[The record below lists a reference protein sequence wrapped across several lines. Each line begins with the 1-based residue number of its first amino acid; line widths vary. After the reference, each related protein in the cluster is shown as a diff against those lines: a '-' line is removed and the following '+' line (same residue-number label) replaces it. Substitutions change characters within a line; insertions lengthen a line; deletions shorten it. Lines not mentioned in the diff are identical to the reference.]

1 MSDTLVHY
9 GVKGMRKGTR
19 KSREERN
26 AERRAKYEAKLKAK
40 YGDHDIATIE
50 NYLKKRKAHAEKV
63 KNWRLA
69 NQRNRQLTATER
81 REKYYGELDR
91 GKLGKTY
98 STDATLAE
106 AARKFY
112 KKGHNKRMGHSELM
126 HYGVKGMKW
135 GVRRRARRDAKEFT
149 QAKMYYGEGAGN
161 RRKLIKAT
169 VKARSKDPF
178 YKSEFDKAVA
188 NTDMSKRASQA
199 RRQRGRKNAR
209 NTTGKTVRGIGNI
222 ATGNVSRA
230 GGALALGYLGYQAAK
245 RTGHAPSEA
254 ELLRKAARGARRI
267 KRVVQHDDVLAH
279 YGIKGMRWGVRKQ
292 RIKDAKRWTSKKQA
306 KIDGMSDDQLKK
318 VNNRLRLEK
327 EYKQLTQS
335 KLEKYRKRAGKA
347 VEEAAFNT
355 LQTALQKGLKKAASQ
370 GGSAAVKGAKRFK
383 HSETRMSDNIFFIDE
398 DEVLAH
404 FGVKGMKW
412 GVRKQRPSGGAG
424 PSKKRKGLSRKQKA
438 AIAGVLGTA
447 AAAGA
452 GYYLH
457 KSGNGKKIAALAK
470 KQGAA
475 AKKFAQ
481 GKGRNLGAQ
490 ARVKAAQAKRFA
502 KAQSANAKGAAE
514 KLKTTKA
521 GKYAEATRL
530 GVNAAKF
537 KAGTAARSAGYKAKN
552 QAWKA
557 GNRARKAATGGVGGT
572 KAAVGSAARAAKSK
586 FGKKAPSKALS
597 TVVRSGGVGR
607 RKLAVSG
614 TKVVGGGDRALA
626 KNLAKI
632 GAVGVGAH
640 ATGVAV
646 AGRAAAKAAK
656 RKRAQKRR

>member
-1 MSDTLVHY
+1 MTELMHY
-9 GVKGMRKGTR
+9 GVKGMRRGTR

-40 YGDHDIATIE
+40 YGDNDIGKIE
-50 NYLKKRKAHAEKV
+50 TYLKIRKEHAEKV
-63 KNWRLA
+63 KKWRQA

-126 HYGVKGMKW
+126 HFGFKGMKW
-135 GVRRRARRDAKEFT
+135 GVR
-149 QAKMYYGEGAGN
+149 
-161 RRKLIKAT
+161 
-169 VKARSKDPF
+169 
-178 YKSEFDKAVA
+178 KS
-188 NTDMSKRASQA
+188 
-199 RRQRGRKNAR
+199 
-209 NTTGKTVRGIGNI
+209 
-222 ATGNVSRA
+222 
-230 GGALALGYLGYQAAK
+230 
-245 RTGHAPSEA
+245 
-254 ELLRKAARGARRI
+254 RI
-267 KRVVQHDDVLAH
+267 KNS
-279 YGIKGMRWGVRKQ
+279 KK
-292 RIKDAKRWTSKKQA
+292 WTSNKQA

-318 VNNRLRLEK
+318 ANNRLRLEK
-327 EYKQLTQS
+327 EYKQLTQT
-335 KLEKYRKRAGKA
+335 KLEKYRKRVGEAA
-347 VEEAAFNT
+347 EEAAFNT
-355 LQTALQKGLKKAASQ
+355 LQNALRKGFKSAASR
-370 GGSAAVKGAKRFK
+370 GGSAAIRGAKRFK
-383 HSETRMSDNIFFIDE
+383 HSETGMSSNIFFIDE
-398 DEVLAH
+398 DKVLAH
-404 FGVKGMKW
+404 HGVKGMRW

-424 PSKKRKGLSRKQKA
+424 PSKKRKGISRNQKR
-438 AIAGVLGTA
+438 AIAVALGL
-447 AAAGA
+447 AAGI
-452 GYYLH
+452 GTGIYLQ
-457 KSGNGKKIAALAK
+457 KSGNGKKLAGLAK

-490 ARVKAAQAKRFA
+490 ARVKKAQAKRFA
-502 KAQSANAKGAAE
+502 KAQSATAKGAAE

-530 GVNAAKF
+530 GANAAKF
-537 KAGTAARSAGYKAKN
+537 KAGAAARSAGYKAKN

-557 GNRARKAATGGVGGT
+557 GNSARNAAKGGASGV
-572 KAAVGSAARAAKSK
+572 KSAAGSAARAAKSK

-597 TVVRSGGVGR
+597 TAVRSGGAGR

-614 TKVVGGGDRALA
+614 TKVVGRGDKTLA

-640 ATGVAV
+640 ATGVV
-646 AGRAAAKAAK
+646 AGRSAAKAAGK
-656 RKRAQKRR
+656 KLESTGKRRRAKKRR

>member
-1 MSDTLVHY
+1 MSDQLMHY
-9 GVKGMRKGTR
+9 GVKGMRRGTR

-40 YGDHDIATIE
+40 YGIDDVGKIE
-50 NYLKKRKAHAEKV
+50 NYLKKRKEHAEKV

-81 REKYYGELDR
+81 REKYYGEMDR

-98 STDATLAE
+98 STDTTLAE
-106 AARKFY
+106 AARNFY
-112 KKGHNKRMGHSELM
+112 KKGHNKRMSHSELM
-126 HYGVKGMKW
+126 HFGVKGMKW
-135 GVRRRARRDAKEFT
+135 GVRK
-149 QAKMYYGEGAGN
+149 
-161 RRKLIKAT
+161 
-169 VKARSKDPF
+169 P
-178 YKSEFDKAVA
+178 
-188 NTDMSKRASQA
+188 
-199 RRQRGRKNAR
+199 
-209 NTTGKTVRGIGNI
+209 
-222 ATGNVSRA
+222 
-230 GGALALGYLGYQAAK
+230 
-245 RTGHAPSEA
+245 
-254 ELLRKAARGARRI
+254 RI
-267 KRVVQHDDVLAH
+267 KN
-279 YGIKGMRWGVRKQ
+279 
-292 RIKDAKRWTSKKQA
+292 SKKWSSSKQA
-306 KIDGMSDDQLKK
+306 KIDGMSDDQLRRI
-318 VNNRLRLEK
+318 NNRIRLEK
-327 EYKQLTQS
+327 EYRQLTQTRMERYRS
-335 KLEKYRKRAGKA
+335 KAGKTA
-347 VEEAAFNT
+347 EEAAFNT
-355 LQTALQKGLKKAASQ
+355 LQNVIQRGLKKAASQ
-370 GGSAAVKGAKRFK
+370 GGSAALKGAKRFK

-404 FGVKGMKW
+404 HGVKGMRW

-424 PSKKRKGLSRKQKA
+424 PTKKRKGLSRKQKA

-447 AAAGA
+447 AAVGG

-475 AKKFAQ
+475 AKKFTQ

-490 ARVKAAQAKRFA
+490 ARVKKAQAKRF
-502 KAQSANAKGAAE
+502 AKGAAE

-530 GVNAAKF
+530 GANAAKF
-537 KAGTAARSAGYKAKN
+537 KAGAAARSAGYKAKN

-557 GNRARKAATGGVGGT
+557 GNSARNAAKGGASGV
-572 KAAVGSAARAAKSK
+572 KSAAGSAARAAKSK

-597 TVVRSGGVGR
+597 TAVRPGGVGR

-614 TKVVGGGDRALA
+614 TKVVGRGDKTLA

-640 ATGVAV
+640 ATGVV
-646 AGRAAAKAAK
+646 AGRAAAKAAGK
-656 RKRAQKRR
+656 KLESTGKRRRGKKRR

>member
-1 MSDTLVHY
+1 MSETLIHY
-9 GVKGMRKGTR
+9 GVKGMRRGTR

-40 YGDHDIATIE
+40 YGIDDVGKIE
-50 NYLKKRKAHAEKV
+50 NYLKKRKEHAEKV

-112 KKGHNKRMGHSELM
+112 KKGHNKRMSHSELM
-126 HYGVKGMKW
+126 HFGVKGMKW
-135 GVRRRARRDAKEFT
+135 GVRK
-149 QAKMYYGEGAGN
+149 K
-161 RRKLIKAT
+161 
-169 VKARSKDPF
+169 
-178 YKSEFDKAVA
+178 
-188 NTDMSKRASQA
+188 
-199 RRQRGRKNAR
+199 
-209 NTTGKTVRGIGNI
+209 
-222 ATGNVSRA
+222 
-230 GGALALGYLGYQAAK
+230 
-245 RTGHAPSEA
+245 
-254 ELLRKAARGARRI
+254 
-267 KRVVQHDDVLAH
+267 
-279 YGIKGMRWGVRKQ
+279 

-318 VNNRLRLEK
+318 ANNRLRLEK
-327 EYKQLTQS
+327 EYKQLTQT
-335 KLEKYRKRAGKA
+335 KLEKYRKRVGKA
-347 VEEAAFNT
+347 AEEAAFNT
-355 LQTALQKGLKKAASQ
+355 LQNAFQNSLKKAASQ
-370 GGSAAVKGAKRFK
+370 GGSAAINGAKRFK

-404 FGVKGMKW
+404 HGVKGMRW

-424 PSKKRKGLSRKQKA
+424 PAKKRKGLSRNQKR
-438 AIAGVLGTA
+438 AIAGALGL
-447 AAAGA
+447 AAGV
-452 GYYLH
+452 GTGIYLQ
-457 KSGNGKKIAALAK
+457 KSGNGKKLAGLAK

-490 ARVKAAQAKRFA
+490 ARVKTAQSKRFA
-502 KAQSANAKGAAE
+502 KAQSTNLKGAAE
-514 KLKTTKA
+514 QLKQTKA

-552 QAWKA
+552 QARKA
-557 GNRARKAATGGVGGT
+557 GNSARNAAKGGAGGV
-572 KAAVGSAARAAKSK
+572 KSAAGSAARAAKSK

-597 TVVRSGGVGR
+597 TAVRSGGVGR

-614 TKVVGGGDRALA
+614 TKVVGSGNKALA

-640 ATGVAV
+640 ATGVV
-646 AGRAAAKAAK
+646 AGRAAAKAAGK
-656 RKRAQKRR
+656 KLESSGKRRRAKKRR

>member
-1 MSDTLVHY
+1 MTELMHY
-9 GVKGMRKGTR
+9 GVKGMRRGTR

-40 YGDHDIATIE
+40 YGIDDVGKIE
-50 NYLKKRKAHAEKV
+50 NYLKKRKEHAEKV

-126 HYGVKGMKW
+126 HFGVKGMKW
-135 GVRRRARRDAKEFT
+135 GVR
-149 QAKMYYGEGAGN
+149 
-161 RRKLIKAT
+161 
-169 VKARSKDPF
+169 
-178 YKSEFDKAVA
+178 KS
-188 NTDMSKRASQA
+188 
-199 RRQRGRKNAR
+199 
-209 NTTGKTVRGIGNI
+209 
-222 ATGNVSRA
+222 
-230 GGALALGYLGYQAAK
+230 
-245 RTGHAPSEA
+245 
-254 ELLRKAARGARRI
+254 RI
-267 KRVVQHDDVLAH
+267 KN
-279 YGIKGMRWGVRKQ
+279 
-292 RIKDAKRWTSKKQA
+292 SKKWSSSKQA
-306 KIDGMSDDQLKK
+306 KIDGMSDDQLRRI
-318 VNNRLRLEK
+318 NNRIRLEK
-327 EYKQLTQS
+327 EYRQLTQTRM
-335 KLEKYRKRAGKA
+335 ERYRNKAGKA
-347 VEEAAFNT
+347 AEEAAFNT
-355 LQTALQKGLKKAASQ
+355 LQNVLQKGIKKAASK
-370 GGSAAVKGAKRFK
+370 GGSAALKGAKRFK

-404 FGVKGMKW
+404 HGVKGMRW
-412 GVRKQRPSGGAG
+412 GVRKQRPSGSAG

-438 AIAGVLGTA
+438 AIAGVLGTTA
-447 AAAGA
+447 AVGA

-457 KSGNGKKIAALAK
+457 KSGNGKKIAGVAK

-481 GKGRNLGAQ
+481 GKSRNLGAQ
-490 ARVKAAQAKRFA
+490 ARVKTAQSKRFA
-502 KAQSANAKGAAE
+502 KAQSANLKGAAG
-514 KLKTTKA
+514 KLKQTKA

-537 KAGTAARSAGYKAKN
+537 KASAAARSAGYTAKN

-557 GNRARKAATGGVGGT
+557 GNTARKAPKGGVGGVKSAT
-572 KAAVGSAARAAKSK
+572 GSAARAAKSK

-597 TVVRSGGVGR
+597 TVVRSGGAGR
-607 RKLAVSG
+607 RKLATSG
-614 TKVVGGGDRALA
+614 TKVVRGGDKTLV

-640 ATGVAV
+640 ATGVV
-646 AGRAAAKAAK
+646 AGRAAAKATGRKLESTGK
-656 RKRAQKRR
+656 RRRAQKRR

>member
-1 MSDTLVHY
+1 MSDQLMHY
-9 GVKGMRKGTR
+9 GVKGMRRGTR

-40 YGDHDIATIE
+40 YGDNDIGKIE
-50 NYLKKRKAHAEKV
+50 TYLKIRKEHADKV
-63 KNWRLA
+63 KKWRQA

-106 AARKFY
+106 AARRYY

-126 HYGVKGMKW
+126 HY
-135 GVRRRARRDAKEFT
+135 
-149 QAKMYYGEGAGN
+149 
-161 RRKLIKAT
+161 
-169 VKARSKDPF
+169 
-178 YKSEFDKAVA
+178 
-188 NTDMSKRASQA
+188 
-199 RRQRGRKNAR
+199 
-209 NTTGKTVRGIGNI
+209 
-222 ATGNVSRA
+222 
-230 GGALALGYLGYQAAK
+230 
-245 RTGHAPSEA
+245 
-254 ELLRKAARGARRI
+254 
-267 KRVVQHDDVLAH
+267 
-279 YGIKGMRWGVRKQ
+279 
-292 RIKDAKRWTSKKQA
+292 
-306 KIDGMSDDQLKK
+306 
-318 VNNRLRLEK
+318 
-327 EYKQLTQS
+327 
-335 KLEKYRKRAGKA
+335 
-347 VEEAAFNT
+347 
-355 LQTALQKGLKKAASQ
+355 
-370 GGSAAVKGAKRFK
+370 
-383 HSETRMSDNIFFIDE
+383 
-398 DEVLAH
+398 
-404 FGVKGMKW
+404 GVKGMKW

-457 KSGNGKKIAALAK
+457 KSGNGKKLAGLAK

-490 ARVKAAQAKRFA
+490 ARVKTAQSKRFA
-502 KAQSANAKGAAE
+502 KAQSANVKGAAD
-514 KLKTTKA
+514 KLKQTKV

-530 GVNAAKF
+530 GANAAKF

-557 GNRARKAATGGVGGT
+557 GNTARNAAKGGASGV
-572 KAAVGSAARAAKSK
+572 KSAAGSAARAAKSK

-597 TVVRSGGVGR
+597 TAVRSGGAGR

-614 TKVVGGGDRALA
+614 TKVVGRGDKTLA

-640 ATGVAV
+640 ATGVV
-646 AGRAAAKAAK
+646 AGRAAAKAAGK
-656 RKRAQKRR
+656 KLESTGKRRRPKKRR

>member
-1 MSDTLVHY
+1 MSDQLMHY
-9 GVKGMRKGTR
+9 GVKGMRRGTR

-40 YGDHDIATIE
+40 YGIDDVGKIE
-50 NYLKKRKAHAEKV
+50 NYLKKRKEHAEKV

-106 AARKFY
+106 AARMFY
-112 KKGHNKRMGHSELM
+112 KKGRNKRMSHSELM
-126 HYGVKGMKW
+126 HFGVRGMKW
-135 GVRRRARRDAKEFT
+135 GVRK
-149 QAKMYYGEGAGN
+149 
-161 RRKLIKAT
+161 
-169 VKARSKDPF
+169 P
-178 YKSEFDKAVA
+178 
-188 NTDMSKRASQA
+188 
-199 RRQRGRKNAR
+199 
-209 NTTGKTVRGIGNI
+209 
-222 ATGNVSRA
+222 
-230 GGALALGYLGYQAAK
+230 
-245 RTGHAPSEA
+245 
-254 ELLRKAARGARRI
+254 RI
-267 KRVVQHDDVLAH
+267 KN
-279 YGIKGMRWGVRKQ
+279 
-292 RIKDAKRWTSKKQA
+292 SKKWSSSKQA
-306 KIDGMSDDQLKK
+306 KIDGMSDDQLRRI
-318 VNNRLRLEK
+318 NNRIRLEK
-327 EYKQLTQS
+327 EYRQLTQTRM
-335 KLEKYRKRAGKA
+335 ERYRNKAGKA
-347 VEEAAFNT
+347 AEEAAFNT
-355 LQTALQKGLKKAASQ
+355 LQNVIQKGLKKAASQ
-370 GGSAAVKGAKRFK
+370 GGSAAIKGAKRFK
-383 HSETRMSDNIFFIDE
+383 HSETGMSSNIFFIGE

-404 FGVKGMKW
+404 HGVKGMRW

-424 PSKKRKGLSRKQKA
+424 PAKKRKGLSRKQKA
-438 AIAGVLGTA
+438 AIVGVLGTA
-447 AAAGA
+447 AAVGG

-475 AKKFAQ
+475 AKKFTQ
-481 GKGRNLGAQ
+481 GKGHNLGAQ
-490 ARVKAAQAKRFA
+490 ARVKKAQAKRFA

-557 GNRARKAATGGVGGT
+557 GNTARNVTKGGASGVKSAA
-572 KAAVGSAARAAKSK
+572 GSAARAAKSK

-597 TVVRSGGVGR
+597 TAVRSGGAGR

-614 TKVVGGGDRALA
+614 TKIVGRGDKTLA

-640 ATGVAV
+640 ATGVV
-646 AGRAAAKAAK
+646 AGRAAAKAAGKKLESTGK
-656 RKRAQKRR
+656 RRRAQKRR

>member
-1 MSDTLVHY
+1 MSDALAHY
-9 GVKGMRKGTR
+9 GVKGMHRGTR

-40 YGDHDIATIE
+40 YGIDDVGKIE
-50 NYLKKRKAHAEKV
+50 NYLKKRKEHAEKV

-112 KKGHNKRMGHSELM
+112 KKGHNKRMSHSELM
-126 HYGVKGMKW
+126 HFGVKGMKW
-135 GVRRRARRDAKEFT
+135 GVRK
-149 QAKMYYGEGAGN
+149 K
-161 RRKLIKAT
+161 
-169 VKARSKDPF
+169 
-178 YKSEFDKAVA
+178 
-188 NTDMSKRASQA
+188 
-199 RRQRGRKNAR
+199 
-209 NTTGKTVRGIGNI
+209 
-222 ATGNVSRA
+222 
-230 GGALALGYLGYQAAK
+230 
-245 RTGHAPSEA
+245 
-254 ELLRKAARGARRI
+254 
-267 KRVVQHDDVLAH
+267 
-279 YGIKGMRWGVRKQ
+279 
-292 RIKDAKRWTSKKQA
+292 RIKDAKKWTSKKQA

-318 VNNRLRLEK
+318 ANNRLRLEK
-327 EYKQLTQS
+327 EYKQLTQT

-347 VEEAAFNT
+347 AEEAAFNT
-355 LQTALQKGLKKAASQ
+355 LQNALQKGFKSAASR
-370 GGSAAVKGAKRFK
+370 GGSAAIKGAKRFK
-383 HSETRMSDNIFFIDE
+383 HSETGMSSNIFFIDE

-404 FGVKGMKW
+404 HGVKGMRW
-412 GVRKQRPSGGAG
+412 GVRKQKPSGGAG
-424 PSKKRKGLSRKQKA
+424 PTKKRKGLSRNQKR
-438 AIAGVLGTA
+438 AIAGALGL
-447 AAAGA
+447 AAGV
-452 GYYLH
+452 GTGIYLQ
-457 KSGNGKKIAALAK
+457 KSGNGKKLAGLAK
-470 KQGAA
+470 QQGAA

-490 ARVKAAQAKRFA
+490 ARVKKAQAKRFA
-502 KAQSANAKGAAE
+502 KAQSATAKGAAE

-530 GVNAAKF
+530 GANAAKF
-537 KAGTAARSAGYKAKN
+537 KAGAAARSAGYKAKN

-557 GNRARKAATGGVGGT
+557 GNSARNAAKGGASGV
-572 KAAVGSAARAAKSK
+572 KSAAGSAARAAKSK

-597 TVVRSGGVGR
+597 TAVRSGGAGR

-614 TKVVGGGDRALA
+614 TKVVGRGDKTLA

-640 ATGVAV
+640 ATGVV
-646 AGRAAAKAAK
+646 AGRAAAKAADK
-656 RKRAQKRR
+656 KLESIGKRRRAKKRR

>member
-1 MSDTLVHY
+1 MSDQLMHY
-9 GVKGMRKGTR
+9 GVKGMRRGTR

-26 AERRAKYEAKLKAK
+26 AERRAKYEEKLKAK
-40 YGDHDIATIE
+40 YGDNDIGKIE
-50 NYLKKRKAHAEKV
+50 TYLKIRKEHAEKV
-63 KNWRLA
+63 KKWRLA
-69 NQRNRQLTATER
+69 NQRSRQLTATER

-91 GKLGKTY
+91 SKLGKTY

-126 HYGVKGMKW
+126 HFGVKGMKW
-135 GVRRRARRDAKEFT
+135 GVR
-149 QAKMYYGEGAGN
+149 
-161 RRKLIKAT
+161 
-169 VKARSKDPF
+169 
-178 YKSEFDKAVA
+178 KS
-188 NTDMSKRASQA
+188 
-199 RRQRGRKNAR
+199 
-209 NTTGKTVRGIGNI
+209 
-222 ATGNVSRA
+222 
-230 GGALALGYLGYQAAK
+230 
-245 RTGHAPSEA
+245 
-254 ELLRKAARGARRI
+254 RI
-267 KRVVQHDDVLAH
+267 KN
-279 YGIKGMRWGVRKQ
+279 
-292 RIKDAKRWTSKKQA
+292 SKKWSSSKQA
-306 KIDGMSDDQLKK
+306 KIDGMSDDQLRRI
-318 VNNRLRLEK
+318 NNRIRLEK
-327 EYKQLTQS
+327 EYRQLTQTRM
-335 KLEKYRKRAGKA
+335 ERYRNKAGKA
-347 VEEAAFNT
+347 AEEAAFNT
-355 LQTALQKGLKKAASQ
+355 LQNILQKGIKNAASK
-370 GGSAAVKGAKRFK
+370 GGSAALKGAKRFK
-383 HSETRMSDNIFFIDE
+383 HTETRMSDNIFFIDE

-404 FGVKGMKW
+404 HGVKGMKW

-457 KSGNGKKIAALAK
+457 KSGNGKKLAGLAK

-475 AKKFAQ
+475 AKKFAR

-490 ARVKAAQAKRFA
+490 ARVKKAQAKRF
-502 KAQSANAKGAAE
+502 AKGAAE

-530 GVNAAKF
+530 GANAAKF
-537 KAGTAARSAGYKAKN
+537 KAGAAARSAGYKTKN

-557 GNRARKAATGGVGGT
+557 GNSARNVAKGGASGVKSAA
-572 KAAVGSAARAAKSK
+572 GSAARAAKSK

-597 TVVRSGGVGR
+597 TAVRSGGAGR

-614 TKVVGGGDRALA
+614 TKVVGGGNKTLA

-640 ATGVAV
+640 ATGVV
-646 AGRAAAKAAK
+646 AGRAAAKAAGKKLESTGK
-656 RKRAQKRR
+656 RRRAQKRR

>member
-1 MSDTLVHY
+1 MSDTLMHY
-9 GVKGMRKGTR
+9 GVKGMRRGTR

-40 YGDHDIATIE
+40 YGDNDIGKIE
-50 NYLKKRKAHAEKV
+50 TYLKIRKEHAEKV
-63 KNWRLA
+63 KKWRLA

-126 HYGVKGMKW
+126 HFGVKGMKW
-135 GVRRRARRDAKEFT
+135 GVRK
-149 QAKMYYGEGAGN
+149 
-161 RRKLIKAT
+161 
-169 VKARSKDPF
+169 P
-178 YKSEFDKAVA
+178 
-188 NTDMSKRASQA
+188 
-199 RRQRGRKNAR
+199 
-209 NTTGKTVRGIGNI
+209 
-222 ATGNVSRA
+222 
-230 GGALALGYLGYQAAK
+230 
-245 RTGHAPSEA
+245 
-254 ELLRKAARGARRI
+254 RI
-267 KRVVQHDDVLAH
+267 KN
-279 YGIKGMRWGVRKQ
+279 
-292 RIKDAKRWTSKKQA
+292 SKKWSSSKQA
-306 KIDGMSDDQLKK
+306 KIDGMSDDQLRRI
-318 VNNRLRLEK
+318 NNRIRLEK
-327 EYKQLTQS
+327 EYRQLTQTRM
-335 KLEKYRKRAGKA
+335 ERYRNKAGKA
-347 VEEAAFNT
+347 AEEAAFNT
-355 LQTALQKGLKKAASQ
+355 LQNAIQKGLKKAASQ
-370 GGSAAVKGAKRFK
+370 GGSAAIKGAKRFK
-383 HSETRMSDNIFFIDE
+383 HSETGMSSNIFFIDE

-404 FGVKGMKW
+404 HGVKGMRW

-424 PSKKRKGLSRKQKA
+424 PTKKRKGLSRKQKA

-447 AAAGA
+447 AAVGG

-475 AKKFAQ
+475 AKKFTQ

-490 ARVKAAQAKRFA
+490 ARVKKAQAKRFA

-530 GVNAAKF
+530 GANAAKF

-557 GNRARKAATGGVGGT
+557 GNTARNAAKGGASGV
-572 KAAVGSAARAAKSK
+572 KSAAGSAARAAKSK

-597 TVVRSGGVGR
+597 TVVRSG
-607 RKLAVSG
+607 
-614 TKVVGGGDRALA
+614 
-626 KNLAKI
+626 
-632 GAVGVGAH
+632 
-640 ATGVAV
+640 
-646 AGRAAAKAAK
+646 
-656 RKRAQKRR
+656 

>member
-1 MSDTLVHY
+1 MSDQLMHY
-9 GVKGMRKGTR
+9 GVKGMRRGTR

-40 YGDHDIATIE
+40 YGIDDVGKIE
-50 NYLKKRKAHAEKV
+50 NYLKKRKEHAEKV

-112 KKGHNKRMGHSELM
+112 KKGHNKRMSHSELM
-126 HYGVKGMKW
+126 HFGVKGMKW
-135 GVRRRARRDAKEFT
+135 GVRK
-149 QAKMYYGEGAGN
+149 
-161 RRKLIKAT
+161 
-169 VKARSKDPF
+169 P
-178 YKSEFDKAVA
+178 
-188 NTDMSKRASQA
+188 
-199 RRQRGRKNAR
+199 
-209 NTTGKTVRGIGNI
+209 
-222 ATGNVSRA
+222 
-230 GGALALGYLGYQAAK
+230 
-245 RTGHAPSEA
+245 
-254 ELLRKAARGARRI
+254 RI
-267 KRVVQHDDVLAH
+267 KN
-279 YGIKGMRWGVRKQ
+279 
-292 RIKDAKRWTSKKQA
+292 SKKWSSSKQA
-306 KIDGMSDDQLKK
+306 KIDGMSDDQLRRI
-318 VNNRLRLEK
+318 NNRIRLEK
-327 EYKQLTQS
+327 EYRQLTQTRMERYRS
-335 KLEKYRKRAGKA
+335 KAGKA
-347 VEEAAFNT
+347 AEEAAFNT
-355 LQTALQKGLKKAASQ
+355 LQNVIQKGLKKAASQ
-370 GGSAAVKGAKRFK
+370 GGSAAIKGAKRFK
-383 HSETRMSDNIFFIDE
+383 HSETGMSSNIFFIDE

-404 FGVKGMKW
+404 HGVKGMRW

-424 PSKKRKGLSRKQKA
+424 PTKKRKGLSRKQKA

-447 AAAGA
+447 AAVGG

-475 AKKFAQ
+475 AKKFTQ

-490 ARVKAAQAKRFA
+490 ARVKKAQAKRFA

-514 KLKTTKA
+514 KLKQTKA

-530 GVNAAKF
+530 GANAAKF
-537 KAGTAARSAGYKAKN
+537 KAGAAARSAGYKAKN

-557 GNRARKAATGGVGGT
+557 GNSARNAAKGGASGV
-572 KAAVGSAARAAKSK
+572 KSAAGSAARAAKSK
-586 FGKKAPSKALS
+586 FGKKAPSKAIS
-597 TVVRSGGVGR
+597 TAVRSGGAGR

-614 TKVVGGGDRALA
+614 TKVVGRGDKTLA

-632 GAVGVGAH
+632 GAVGVGAN
-640 ATGVAV
+640 ATGVV
-646 AGRAAAKAAK
+646 AGRAAAKAAGK
-656 RKRAQKRR
+656 KLESTGKRRRAKKRR

>member
-1 MSDTLVHY
+1 MSDTLMHY

-40 YGDHDIATIE
+40 YGDNDIGKIE
-50 NYLKKRKAHAEKV
+50 TYLKIRKEHAEKV
-63 KNWRLA
+63 KKWRQA

-112 KKGHNKRMGHSELM
+112 KKGHNKRMSHSELM
-126 HYGVKGMKW
+126 HFGVKGMKW
-135 GVRRRARRDAKEFT
+135 GVR
-149 QAKMYYGEGAGN
+149 
-161 RRKLIKAT
+161 
-169 VKARSKDPF
+169 
-178 YKSEFDKAVA
+178 KS
-188 NTDMSKRASQA
+188 
-199 RRQRGRKNAR
+199 
-209 NTTGKTVRGIGNI
+209 
-222 ATGNVSRA
+222 
-230 GGALALGYLGYQAAK
+230 
-245 RTGHAPSEA
+245 
-254 ELLRKAARGARRI
+254 RI
-267 KRVVQHDDVLAH
+267 KN
-279 YGIKGMRWGVRKQ
+279 
-292 RIKDAKRWTSKKQA
+292 SKKWSSSKQA
-306 KIDGMSDDQLKK
+306 KIDGMSDDQLRRI
-318 VNNRLRLEK
+318 NNRIRLEK
-327 EYKQLTQS
+327 EYRQLTQTRMERYRS
-335 KLEKYRKRAGKA
+335 KAGKA
-347 VEEAAFNT
+347 AEEAAFNT
-355 LQTALQKGLKKAASQ
+355 LQNVLQKGIKNAASK
-370 GGSAAVKGAKRFK
+370 GGSAALKGAKRFK

-404 FGVKGMKW
+404 HGVKGMRW

-424 PSKKRKGLSRKQKA
+424 PAKKRKGLSRKQKA

-447 AAAGA
+447 AAVGA

-457 KSGNGKKIAALAK
+457 KSGNGKKLAGLTK
-470 KQGAA
+470 KQGAD

-490 ARVKAAQAKRFA
+490 ARVKKAQAKRFA
-502 KAQSANAKGAAE
+502 KAQSATVKGAAE

-530 GVNAAKF
+530 GANAAKF
-537 KAGTAARSAGYKAKN
+537 KAGAAARSAGYKAKN

-557 GNRARKAATGGVGGT
+557 GNSVRNAAKGGASGV
-572 KAAVGSAARAAKSK
+572 KSK

-597 TVVRSGGVGR
+597 TVVRSGGAGR

-614 TKVVGGGDRALA
+614 TKVVGRGDKTLA

-640 ATGVAV
+640 ATGVV
-646 AGRAAAKAAK
+646 AGRAAAKATGKKLESAGK

>member
-1 MSDTLVHY
+1 MSDTLMHY
-9 GVKGMRKGTR
+9 GVKGMRRGTR

-40 YGDHDIATIE
+40 YGDNDIGKIE
-50 NYLKKRKAHAEKV
+50 TYLKIRKEHAEKV
-63 KNWRLA
+63 KKWRQA

-126 HYGVKGMKW
+126 HFGVKGMKW
-135 GVRRRARRDAKEFT
+135 GVRK
-149 QAKMYYGEGAGN
+149 K
-161 RRKLIKAT
+161 
-169 VKARSKDPF
+169 
-178 YKSEFDKAVA
+178 
-188 NTDMSKRASQA
+188 
-199 RRQRGRKNAR
+199 
-209 NTTGKTVRGIGNI
+209 
-222 ATGNVSRA
+222 
-230 GGALALGYLGYQAAK
+230 
-245 RTGHAPSEA
+245 
-254 ELLRKAARGARRI
+254 
-267 KRVVQHDDVLAH
+267 
-279 YGIKGMRWGVRKQ
+279 
-292 RIKDAKRWTSKKQA
+292 RIKDAKKWTSKKQA

-318 VNNRLRLEK
+318 ANNRLRLEK
-327 EYKQLTQS
+327 EYKQLTQT
-335 KLEKYRKRAGKA
+335 KLEKYRKRVGKA
-347 VEEAAFNT
+347 AEEAAFNT
-355 LQTALQKGLKKAASQ
+355 LQNALQKGFKSAASR
-370 GGSAAVKGAKRFK
+370 GGSAAIKGAKRFK
-383 HSETRMSDNIFFIDE
+383 HSETGMSSNIFFIDE

-404 FGVKGMKW
+404 HGVKGMHW

-424 PSKKRKGLSRKQKA
+424 PSKKRKGLSRNQKR
-438 AIAGVLGTA
+438 AIAGALGL
-447 AAAGA
+447 AAGVGA
-452 GYYLH
+452 GIYLQ
-457 KSGNGKKIAALAK
+457 KSGNGKKLAGLAK

-490 ARVKAAQAKRFA
+490 ARVKKAQAKRFA
-502 KAQSANAKGAAE
+502 KAQSSTAKGAAE

-530 GVNAAKF
+530 GANAAKF
-537 KAGTAARSAGYKAKN
+537 KAGAAARSAGYKAKN

-557 GNRARKAATGGVGGT
+557 GNSARNAAKGGASGV
-572 KAAVGSAARAAKSK
+572 KSAAGSAARAAKSK

-597 TVVRSGGVGR
+597 TAVRSGGAGR

-614 TKVVGGGDRALA
+614 TKVVGRGDKTLA

-640 ATGVAV
+640 ATGVV
-646 AGRAAAKAAK
+646 AGRAAAKAAGK
-656 RKRAQKRR
+656 KLESTGKRRRAKNRR

>member
-1 MSDTLVHY
+1 MSDQLMHY
-9 GVKGMRKGTR
+9 GVKGMRRGTR

-40 YGDHDIATIE
+40 YGDNDIGKIE
-50 NYLKKRKAHAEKV
+50 TYLKIRKEHAEKV
-63 KNWRLA
+63 KKWRQA

-126 HYGVKGMKW
+126 HFGVKGMKW
-135 GVRRRARRDAKEFT
+135 GVR
-149 QAKMYYGEGAGN
+149 
-161 RRKLIKAT
+161 
-169 VKARSKDPF
+169 
-178 YKSEFDKAVA
+178 KS
-188 NTDMSKRASQA
+188 
-199 RRQRGRKNAR
+199 
-209 NTTGKTVRGIGNI
+209 
-222 ATGNVSRA
+222 
-230 GGALALGYLGYQAAK
+230 
-245 RTGHAPSEA
+245 
-254 ELLRKAARGARRI
+254 RI
-267 KRVVQHDDVLAH
+267 KN
-279 YGIKGMRWGVRKQ
+279 
-292 RIKDAKRWTSKKQA
+292 SKKWSSSKQA
-306 KIDGMSDDQLKK
+306 KIDGMSDDQLRRI
-318 VNNRLRLEK
+318 NNRIRLEK
-327 EYKQLTQS
+327 EYRQLTQTRM
-335 KLEKYRKRAGKA
+335 ERYRNKAGKA
-347 VEEAAFNT
+347 AEEAAFNT
-355 LQTALQKGLKKAASQ
+355 LQNVIQKGLKKAASQ
-370 GGSAAVKGAKRFK
+370 GGSAAIKGAKRFK
-383 HSETRMSDNIFFIDE
+383 QSETRMSDNIFFIDE

-404 FGVKGMKW
+404 HGVKGMRW

-447 AAAGA
+447 AAVGG

-457 KSGNGKKIAALAK
+457 KSGNGKKLAGLAK

-490 ARVKAAQAKRFA
+490 ARVKKAQAKRFA

-514 KLKTTKA
+514 KLKQTKA

-530 GVNAAKF
+530 GANAAKF
-537 KAGTAARSAGYKAKN
+537 KAGSAARNAAKSGASGVKSAA
-552 QAWKA
+552 
-557 GNRARKAATGGVGGT
+557 
-572 KAAVGSAARAAKSK
+572 GSAARAAKSK

-597 TVVRSGGVGR
+597 TAVRSGGAGR

-614 TKVVGGGDRALA
+614 TKVVGRGDKTLA

-640 ATGVAV
+640 ATGVV
-646 AGRAAAKAAK
+646 AGRAAAKAAGK
-656 RKRAQKRR
+656 KLESTGKRRRAKKRR

>member
-1 MSDTLVHY
+1 MSGQLMHY
-9 GVKGMRKGTR
+9 GVKGMRRGTR

-40 YGDHDIATIE
+40 YGIDDVGKIE
-50 NYLKKRKAHAEKV
+50 NYLKKRKEHAEKV

-112 KKGHNKRMGHSELM
+112 KKGHNKRMSHSELM
-126 HYGVKGMKW
+126 HFGVKGMKW
-135 GVRRRARRDAKEFT
+135 GVRK
-149 QAKMYYGEGAGN
+149 
-161 RRKLIKAT
+161 
-169 VKARSKDPF
+169 P
-178 YKSEFDKAVA
+178 
-188 NTDMSKRASQA
+188 
-199 RRQRGRKNAR
+199 
-209 NTTGKTVRGIGNI
+209 
-222 ATGNVSRA
+222 
-230 GGALALGYLGYQAAK
+230 
-245 RTGHAPSEA
+245 
-254 ELLRKAARGARRI
+254 RI
-267 KRVVQHDDVLAH
+267 KN
-279 YGIKGMRWGVRKQ
+279 
-292 RIKDAKRWTSKKQA
+292 SKKWSSSKQA
-306 KIDGMSDDQLKK
+306 KIDGMSDDQLRRI
-318 VNNRLRLEK
+318 NNRIRLEK
-327 EYKQLTQS
+327 EYRQLTQTRM
-335 KLEKYRKRAGKA
+335 ERYRNKVGKA
-347 VEEAAFNT
+347 AEEATFNT
-355 LQTALQKGLKKAASQ
+355 LQNVIQKGLKKAASK
-370 GGSAAVKGAKRFK
+370 GGSAAIKGAKRFK
-383 HSETRMSDNIFFIDE
+383 HSETGMSSNIFFIDE

-404 FGVKGMKW
+404 HGVKGMRW

-424 PSKKRKGLSRKQKA
+424 PSKKRKGLSRKQKV

-447 AAAGA
+447 AAVGG

-457 KSGNGKKIAALAK
+457 KSGNGKKI
-470 KQGAA
+470 
-475 AKKFAQ
+475 
-481 GKGRNLGAQ
+481 
-490 ARVKAAQAKRFA
+490 AAQAKRFA

-530 GVNAAKF
+530 GANAAKF
-537 KAGTAARSAGYKAKN
+537 KAGAAARSAGYKAKN

-557 GNRARKAATGGVGGT
+557 GNSARNAAKG
-572 KAAVGSAARAAKSK
+572 GSAARAAKSK

-597 TVVRSGGVGR
+597 TAVRSGGAGR

-614 TKVVGGGDRALA
+614 TKVVGRGDKTLV

-640 ATGVAV
+640 ATGVV
-646 AGRAAAKAAK
+646 AGRAAAKAAGK
-656 RKRAQKRR
+656 KLESTGKRRRAKKRR

>member
-1 MSDTLVHY
+1 MSDTLAHY
-9 GVKGMRKGTR
+9 GVKGMRRGTR

-40 YGDHDIATIE
+40 YGIDDVGKIE
-50 NYLKKRKAHAEKV
+50 NYLKKRKEHAEKV

-69 NQRNRQLTATER
+69 NQRNRQLTAAER

-126 HYGVKGMKW
+126 HFGVKGMKW
-135 GVRRRARRDAKEFT
+135 GVRK
-149 QAKMYYGEGAGN
+149 K
-161 RRKLIKAT
+161 
-169 VKARSKDPF
+169 
-178 YKSEFDKAVA
+178 
-188 NTDMSKRASQA
+188 
-199 RRQRGRKNAR
+199 
-209 NTTGKTVRGIGNI
+209 
-222 ATGNVSRA
+222 
-230 GGALALGYLGYQAAK
+230 
-245 RTGHAPSEA
+245 
-254 ELLRKAARGARRI
+254 
-267 KRVVQHDDVLAH
+267 
-279 YGIKGMRWGVRKQ
+279 
-292 RIKDAKRWTSKKQA
+292 RIKDAKKWTSKKQA

-318 VNNRLRLEK
+318 ANNRLRLEK
-327 EYKQLTQS
+327 EYKQLTQT
-335 KLEKYRKRAGKA
+335 KLEKYRKRVGKA
-347 VEEAAFNT
+347 AEEAAFNT
-355 LQTALQKGLKKAASQ
+355 LQNALQKGFKSAASR
-370 GGSAAVKGAKRFK
+370 GGSAAIKGAKRFK
-383 HSETRMSDNIFFIDE
+383 HSETGMSSNIFFIDE

-404 FGVKGMKW
+404 HGVKGMRW

-424 PSKKRKGLSRKQKA
+424 PSKKRKGLSRNQKR
-438 AIAGVLGTA
+438 AIAGALGL
-447 AAAGA
+447 AAGVGA
-452 GYYLH
+452 GIYLK
-457 KSGNGKKIAALAK
+457 KSGNGK

-490 ARVKAAQAKRFA
+490 ARVKKAQAKRFA
-502 KAQSANAKGAAE
+502 KAQSATAKGAAE

-530 GVNAAKF
+530 GANAAKF
-537 KAGTAARSAGYKAKN
+537 KAGAAARSAGYKAKN

-557 GNRARKAATGGVGGT
+557 GNSARNAAKGGVSGV
-572 KAAVGSAARAAKSK
+572 KSAAGSAARAAKSK

-597 TVVRSGGVGR
+597 TAVRSGGAGR

-614 TKVVGGGDRALA
+614 TKVVGRGDKTLA

-640 ATGVAV
+640 ATGVV
-646 AGRAAAKAAK
+646 AGRAAAKAAGK
-656 RKRAQKRR
+656 KLESTGKRRRANKRR

>member
-1 MSDTLVHY
+1 MSDQLMHY

-40 YGDHDIATIE
+40 YGIDDVGKIE
-50 NYLKKRKAHAEKV
+50 NYLKKRKEHAEKV

-126 HYGVKGMKW
+126 HFGVKGMKW
-135 GVRRRARRDAKEFT
+135 GVR
-149 QAKMYYGEGAGN
+149 
-161 RRKLIKAT
+161 
-169 VKARSKDPF
+169 
-178 YKSEFDKAVA
+178 KS
-188 NTDMSKRASQA
+188 
-199 RRQRGRKNAR
+199 
-209 NTTGKTVRGIGNI
+209 
-222 ATGNVSRA
+222 
-230 GGALALGYLGYQAAK
+230 
-245 RTGHAPSEA
+245 
-254 ELLRKAARGARRI
+254 RI
-267 KRVVQHDDVLAH
+267 KNS
-279 YGIKGMRWGVRKQ
+279 KK
-292 RIKDAKRWTSKKQA
+292 WTSKKQA
-306 KIDGMSDDQLKK
+306 KIDGMSDDQLRRI
-318 VNNRLRLEK
+318 NNRIRLEK
-327 EYKQLTQS
+327 EYRQLTQTRM
-335 KLEKYRKRAGKA
+335 ERYRNKAGKA
-347 VEEAAFNT
+347 AEEAAFNT
-355 LQTALQKGLKKAASQ
+355 LQNVLQKGLKKAASQ
-370 GGSAAVKGAKRFK
+370 GGSAALKGAKRFK
-383 HSETRMSDNIFFIDE
+383 HSETGMSDNIFFIDE

-404 FGVKGMKW
+404 HGVKGMRW

-457 KSGNGKKIAALAK
+457 KSGNGKKLAGLAK
-470 KQGAA
+470 KQGVA

-490 ARVKAAQAKRFA
+490 ARVKKAQSKRFA
-502 KAQSANAKGAAE
+502 KAQSANLKGAAE
-514 KLKTTKA
+514 KLKQTKA

-530 GVNAAKF
+530 GANAAKF
-537 KAGTAARSAGYKAKN
+537 KSGAARSAWYKAKN

-557 GNRARKAATGGVGGT
+557 GNKARKAAQGGVGGA
-572 KAAVGSAARAAKSK
+572 KAAAGSTARAAKSK

-597 TVVRSGGVGR
+597 TAVRSGGAGK

-614 TKVVGGGDRALA
+614 TKVVGGGNKALA

-640 ATGVAV
+640 ATGVV
-646 AGRAAAKAAK
+646 AGRAAAKAAGK
-656 RKRAQKRR
+656 KIESTGKRRRAKKSR